1 MNRMILIAAAVVA
14 VLAVITIGSALFTVQ
29 QGEQAVVL
37 QFGEPKRVVR
47 EPGLNVKLPFFLQ
60 DVRYFDKRVLDF
72 DVPAEEV
79 LGVDQKRLVVDSF
92 IRYRITDPLRFLQSV
107 NSEIGARARLGNVMS
122 SSLRQV
128 FGNATMS
135 TILSGERADI
145 MRQIRER
152 VAAETGPFGIE
163 ILDVRLRRV
172 DLPEENS
179 QAIYARMQSERER
192 VARETRARGAELG
205 QRIRSRAERE
215 RTVILAE
222 AEKQAQITRGAGD
235 ADATKIYAE
244 AYGQGR
250 EFFDFFRSLA
260 AYRRLM
266 QEDDTTLV
274 LSPDSEL
281 FRYLKNLP
289 TEAQGL
295 RRQ

>member
-1 MNRMILIAAAVVA
+1 MNRVAIIAGIVVA
-14 VLAVITIGSALFTVQ
+14 VLAVVTIGSSLFVVQ
-29 QGEQAVVL
+29 QGEQAVIL
-37 QFGEPKRVVR
+37 QFGQPKRVVR
-47 EPGLNVKLPFFLQ
+47 EPGLDMKLPFFLQ

-72 DVPAEEV
+72 DVPADEV
-79 LGVDQKRLVVDSF
+79 LGADQKRLVVDSF
-92 IRYRITDPLRFLQSV
+92 IRYRIVDPLRFMQSV
-107 NSEIGARARLGNVMS
+107 NNEVGARARLGNVMS

-128 FGNATMS
+128 FGNVTMS
-135 TILSGERADI
+135 TILSNDRAEI

-152 VAAETGPFGIE
+152 VASETGPFGIE

-205 QRIRSRAERE
+205 QRIRSRADRE
-215 RTVILAE
+215 RTVIIAE
-222 AEKQAQITRGAGD
+222 AEKQSQIARGTGD
-235 ADATKIYAE
+235 AEATNVYAA

-250 EFFDFFRSLA
+250 EFFDFYRSLA
-260 AYRRLM
+260 AYRRMLGD
-266 QEDDTTLV
+266 DDTTLV

-289 TEAQGL
+289 SEAQGL
-295 RRQ
+295 RR

>member
-1 MNRMILIAAAVVA
+1 MSRTVIIAGIVAIIFAVVT
-14 VLAVITIGSALFTVQ
+14 VGSSLFVVQ
-29 QGEQAVVL
+29 QGEQAVIL
-37 QFGEPKRVVR
+37 QFGQPKRVVR
-47 EPGLNVKLPFFLQ
+47 DPGLNMKLPFFLQ

-79 LGVDQKRLVVDSF
+79 LGADQKRLVVDSF
-92 IRYRITDPLRFLQSV
+92 IRYRIVDPLRFMQSV
-107 NSEIGARARLGNVMS
+107 NNEVGARARLGNVMS

-128 FGNATMS
+128 FGNVTMS
-135 TILSGERADI
+135 TILSNDRADI

-152 VAAETGPFGIE
+152 VASETGPFGIE

-205 QRIRSRAERE
+205 QRIRSRADRE

-222 AEKQAQITRGAGD
+222 AERQGQITRGSGD
-235 ADATKIYAE
+235 AEATKVYAD

-266 QEDDTTLV
+266 QEDDTTLI

-289 TEAQGL
+289 AEAQGL
-295 RRQ
+295 RR